1 MAGMQDMMNGGKNA
15 INKQV
20 PPTSLIAETP
30 EMRKRRRKMPGD
42 IMTANG
48 TTSLLDKVSGP
59 DAVKKAGSRGIDIFG
74 G

>member
-20 PPTSLIAETP
+20 PPASLIAETP
-30 EMRKRRRKMPGD
+30 EMRRRRRKMPGD

-48 TTSLLDKVSGP
+48 TTGLLDKSTES
-59 DAVKKAGSRGIDIFG
+59 VKKAGSRGIDIFG